1 MVSTHLKNISQIGSS
16 PQVGVKNK
24 KYLQPPPRSVCHV
37 RDYCKPRQTF
47 EPPQRSPGYATRR
60 PWRLQLLPT
69 SIQGIGLHVFSDGFR
84 SPNPYDVHSGLAN
97 SLRMKKRLGRID
109 VLLFGWEKGQG
120 TSMSN
125 QSFETRNLFESVQDF
140 KRFSGSFRHIQANS
154 RANRWWIL
162 SQTQLNW
169 WMEHGTQ
176 TTSNITNLRSWPNY
190 ARPFHSFRISRWP
203 SPNYPPQCY
212 CRPSQELANRPGH
225 TCQRRN
231 DLRSFGLQQLKYRL
245 GQRFKQRQLEQER
258 QPLLISHGKN
268 VATKIK

>member
-1 MVSTHLKNISQIGSS
+1 MFTPVLPIPCAWKNGWDVLMYIAWVEVFEGTRNINVKPIIWNKEYLKVFKIS
-16 PQVGVKNK
+16 K
-24 KYLQPPPRSVCHV
+24 
-37 RDYCKPRQTF
+37 
-47 EPPQRSPGYATRR
+47 
-60 PWRLQLLPT
+60 
-69 SIQGIGLHVFSDGFR
+69 
-84 SPNPYDVHSGLAN
+84 DVQDHSG
-97 SLRMKKRLGRID
+97 I
-109 VLLFGWEKGQG
+109 
-120 TSMSN
+120 
-125 QSFETRNLFESVQDF
+125 
-140 KRFSGSFRHIQANS
+140 FRHLHEQIDDEFF
-154 RANRWWIL
+154 L
-162 SQTQLNW
+162 KQLNW

-176 TTSNITNLRSWPNY
+176 TTLNMTNLRLWPNY

-268 VATKIK
+268 VATQIK